1 MTWRAI
7 SVSPWSEDVRARL
20 LQHLPE
26 EHRSSQE
33 LETLINTPQF
43 KSQLERFS
51 HALQSGQMDL
61 AQFGLSS
68 GTGFGVADFLQAI
81 QSQVEAE
88 GTEGAADG
96 AAEGTEPSGDNPD
109 TMAE

>member
-1 MTWRAI
+1 MLDLGSSARAQRP
-7 SVSPWSEDVRARL
+7 SCE
-20 LQHLPE
+20 
-26 EHRSSQE
+26 
-33 LETLINTPQF
+33 
-43 KSQLERFS
+43 ERFS

-88 GTEGAADG
+88 GTEEAGKE
-96 AAEGTEPSGDNPD
+96 EGGKEEPGGDD
-109 TMAE
+109 SMAE